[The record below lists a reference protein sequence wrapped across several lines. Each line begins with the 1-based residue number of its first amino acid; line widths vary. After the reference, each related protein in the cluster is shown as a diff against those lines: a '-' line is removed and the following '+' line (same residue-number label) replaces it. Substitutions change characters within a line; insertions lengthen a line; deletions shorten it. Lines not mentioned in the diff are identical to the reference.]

1 MCVSGKVLW
10 VRIVPLQSASGGGDG
25 RSDKPD
31 YVPQG
36 EVHVDLARDA

>member
-1 MCVSGKVLW
+1 MCVRGKVLW
-10 VRIVPLQSASGGGDG
+10 VRYVPLVGASGRGDG
-25 RSDKPD
+25 RSEKPD